1 MQHKEKMAKI
11 KAKVM
16 AIARFNRMLS
26 NAKQASLEIAQYK
39 KYSTDGKLPKGLL
52 LKEIGEIKN
61 EVNQFLAVRNL
72 DAINEKLPLN
82 KAEEVHVR
90 RASIKGSRPRMF

>member
-1 MQHKEKMAKI
+1 MAKI

-39 KYSTDGKLPKGLL
+39 LYSNDGKLPKGLL
-52 LKEIGEIKN
+52 LKQIGEIKN

-72 DAINEKLPLN
+72 DAINEKLPIS
-82 KAEEVHVR
+82 KAEDVHVR
-90 RASIKGSRPRMF
+90 RASLKGPRPRMFN

>member
-1 MQHKEKMAKI
+1 M
-11 KAKVM
+11 
-16 AIARFNRMLS
+16 
-26 NAKQASLEIAQYK
+26 EIAKYK
-39 KYSTDGKLPKGLL
+39 MHSTDGKLPKGLL
-52 LKEIGEIKN
+52 LKQISEIKN

-90 RASIKGSRPRMF
+90 RASLKGPRQKMFN

>member
-1 MQHKEKMAKI
+1 MAKI

-39 KYSTDGKLPKGLL
+39 MHSTDGKLPKGLL
-52 LKEIGEIKN
+52 LKQIGEIKN
-61 EVNQFLAVRNL
+61 DVN
-72 DAINEKLPLN
+72 
-82 KAEEVHVR
+82 
-90 RASIKGSRPRMF
+90 